1 MRQQRASPLRRRAGA
16 PLSGSVLRTSTV
28 EDQMPDELGGYFELE
43 RDEDDARERA
53 GFDSLSHAE
62 QVIGCLTELEME
74 VNNGGF
80 NQYYWN
86 APGDHALETVSVLQ
100 ELGAGHTATL
110 LTEANAAFGPGGPSK
125 SREERWKQMDSLPE
139 ESKGRWFELDGR
151 FDEYRDNLSALAA
164 AYIRARRASFT
175 P

>member
-1 MRQQRASPLRRRAGA
+1 MAAIS
-16 PLSGSVLRTSTV
+16 
-28 EDQMPDELGGYFELE
+28 
-43 RDEDDARERA
+43 
-53 GFDSLSHAE
+53 
-62 QVIGCLTELEME
+62 
-74 VNNGGF
+74 
-80 NQYYWN
+80 
-86 APGDHALETVSVLQ
+86 
-100 ELGAGHTATL
+100 
-110 LTEANAAFGPGGPSK
+110 EANAAFGPGGPSK